1 MSDGKLSRNGDE
13 IAAKSLQIL
22 ALGEFRFDPAEL
34 ALTNA
39 SGLPVNLRSQSLEVL
54 RLLSLQAGKVV
65 TKAALIDTVW
75 GDTFV
80 TDDSLVQCIADIR
93 RAIDDRDHK
102 IIQTLPRRGYRLNL
116 GRAMPYLPAL
126 AVPELA
132 GSRAIAV
139 LPFTNLGDDREQT
152 IFAEGL
158 SEDLIARL
166 SMVRAL
172 TVLAVPSQFAF
183 GGDFIRAENAE
194 SEFKPEFL
202 IKGTVRRAGEKVRV
216 TVQLTNNSNGTI
228 VLSRRYDRHVHDIF
242 EIQDDLVSEIIAETQ
257 VALTEGETAH
267 LTVRET
273 RSVQAWEYFHQGV
286 VEHTKYKPESYQAAR
301 RMYRKALD
309 IDPDYYDAM
318 VADAWALWM
327 AMRAS
332 IDVGQPDPERKCRVL
347 ADRLVSRWPDRPDSL
362 HLDAVV
368 LMTEGKHDEAEKRA
382 DQGRKAGR
390 SYLWGYA
397 IVHIYGGSV
406 KKATEL
412 FAENI
417 NAALVLNNDAL
428 YCYAQCLTLMSEY
441 EQAIILAEEY
451 RARVPATVY
460 GYTLLATAQ
469 GMAGQPA
476 AAAETVAAM
485 RHEHPRFTLAMFRRH
500 EPYRDT
506 DTLNRIVALLKR
518 AGIPD

>member
-1 MSDGKLSRNGDE
+1 MSAGNLSRNGAE
-13 IAAKSLQIL
+13 IITKPHRIIS
-22 ALGEFRFDPAEL
+22 LGEFKFDPAQLE
-34 ALTNA
+34 LTNV
-39 SGLPVNLRSQSLEVL
+39 SGMPVELRSQSLQVL
-54 RLLSLQAGKVV
+54 RLLADEAGKVV
-65 TKAALIDTVW
+65 TKDSLIDTVW
-75 GDTFV
+75 GNTFV

-93 RAIDDRDHK
+93 RAIGDRDHK
-102 IIQTLPRRGYRLNL
+102 MVQTLPRRGYRLTP
-116 GRAMPYLPAL
+116 GRATPHLPAL
-126 AVPELA
+126 AVPEIA
-132 GSRAIAV
+132 GSRSIAV

-152 IFAEGL
+152 VFAEGL

-183 GGDFIRAENAE
+183 GGDFTRAENAE
-194 SEFKPEFL
+194 ADFEPEFL
-202 IKGTVRRAGEKVRV
+202 IKGTVRRAGDLVRV
-216 TVQLTNNSNGTI
+216 TAQLVNSSSRAI
-228 VLSRRYDRHVHDIF
+228 ILSRRYDRHVHDIF
-242 EIQDDLVSEIIAETQ
+242 EIQDELVGEIIAETQ

-267 LTVRET
+267 LAVRET
-273 RSVQAWEYFHQGV
+273 RSVQAWECFHQGV
-286 VEHTKYKPESYQAAR
+286 VEHTKYNPESFQTAR

-318 VADAWALWM
+318 VADAWAIWM
-327 AMRAS
+327 DARSSTM
-332 IDVGQPDPERKCRVL
+332 VGQLDLQRECRVL
-347 ADRLVSRWPDRPDSL
+347 VDTLISRWPDRPDTM
-362 HLDAVV
+362 HLDAVL
-368 LMTEGKHDEAEKRA
+368 LMTEGKHDEAEKQA

-397 IVHIYGGSV
+397 IVHIYAGSV

-417 NAALVLNNDAL
+417 SAALVLNNDSL
-428 YCYAQCLTLMSEY
+428 FCYTQCLTLMGEY

-451 RARVPATVY
+451 RLRVPGTVY

-469 GMAGQPA
+469 AMNGQTS

-485 RHEHPRFTLAMFRRH
+485 RQAHPRFTLAMFRRH
-500 EPYRDT
+500 EPYADPEI
-506 DTLNRIVALLKR
+506 LNRIATLLQQ